1 METRLRKRELLWVLH
16 LTSKP
21 GLLRECLYR
30 NRNGPVSPN
39 TIIRGHN
46 DPESI
51 PVEGLIEATARV
63 LRRRGQTI
71 ATYNQDCGPL
81 SDIEM
86 REFLAEKLA
95 KYRGMSATTE
105 DILVTSGSG
114 QALDLMNDILLES
127 GDTVIMEE
135 FTY

>member
-1 METRLRKRELLWVLH
+1 M
-16 LTSKP
+16 
-21 GLLRECLYR
+21 
-30 NRNGPVSPN
+30 
-39 TIIRGHN
+39 
-46 DPESI
+46 
-51 PVEGLIEATARV
+51 
-63 LRRRGQTI
+63 
-71 ATYNQDCGPL
+71 TYNQDCGPL

-86 REFLAEKLA
+86 REFLAEILA

>member
-1 METRLRKRELLWVLH
+1 MKTRLRKRELLWVPH

-46 DPESI
+46 APESI
-51 PVEGLIEATARV
+51 PVEGLIDATARV

-81 SDIEM
+81 SDIEL
-86 REFLAEKLA
+86 REFLDEKLA
-95 KYRGMSATTE
+95 KYRGM
-105 DILVTSGSG
+105 
-114 QALDLMNDILLES
+114 
-127 GDTVIMEE
+127 
-135 FTY
+135 